1 MKKTKGKD
9 KQPHKE
15 LTDVPVVSGFI
26 PDNNMAFTG
35 KGFYKPSKGTGKKV
49 KDVK

>member
-9 KQPHKE
+9 NQSPKE
-15 LTDVPVVSGFI
+15 LTDVPVVSGFT

-35 KGFYKPSKGTGKKV
+35 RGFYKPKKKEGKK
-49 KDVK
+49 